1 MGLTDGKR
9 MYHLL
14 LQKEGTER
22 LVPLEALAASEEA
35 AMEFIPA
42 GFRLVRFTDKYV
54 WPPSEEDPLPEGPPP
69 EEV

>member
-14 LQKEGTER
+14 IQKEGTQR
-22 LVPLEALAASEEA
+22 QVPLEALAASEAE

-42 GFRLVRFTDKYV
+42 GFRLVCFTDRYY
-54 WPPSEEDPLPEGPPP
+54 WPPSEENCLPDGPP
-69 EEV
+69 EDL